1 MSIGI
6 APPPPPPTVRLL
18 LIPVLG
24 DVKEIRKQLS
34 RSERIYGWLKT
45 NIGEF
50 FDEPFERVN
59 VLYRGEYRD
68 MFVGETSSINDRHI
82 RNIRAT
88 EIYRANALENH
99 WLLNTPDPTKAK
111 PIDFS
116 WTLDPEILPAISGPA
131 VLFPDYQV
139 WK

>member
-1 MSIGI
+1 MSHGF
-6 APPPPPPTVRLL
+6 APPPRPPTVRFL

-24 DVKEIRKQLS
+24 GIKEQRFTISQATVIPRAALVK
-34 RSERIYGWLKT
+34 G
-45 NIGEF
+45 IGEC

-59 VLYRGEYRD
+59 VLYQGQYRD
-68 MFVGETSSINDRHI
+68 MFVGETSTINGRHI

-88 EIYRANALENH
+88 DIYRNNALQNGWESSDSN
-99 WLLNTPDPTKAK
+99 
-111 PIDFS
+111 
-116 WTLDPEILPAISGPA
+116 LPYICGPA